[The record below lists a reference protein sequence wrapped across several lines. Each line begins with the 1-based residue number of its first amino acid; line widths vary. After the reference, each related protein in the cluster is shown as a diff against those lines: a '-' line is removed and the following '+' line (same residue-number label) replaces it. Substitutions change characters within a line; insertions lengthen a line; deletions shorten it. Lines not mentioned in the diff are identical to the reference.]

1 MNEVHTHDALMVL
14 YAAFPNTEWSEA
26 TQAVYAKYLADI
38 PVDDLRTVIAQA
50 IATCKFPPS
59 IAEIRDT
66 WHNLQH
72 ADRLTWAEAWDAVQ
86 REIRRIG
93 SYSTPRFDD
102 PITAKVVE
110 AMGWKTMCA
119 ALTENVA
126 TDRAQFRQMYEG
138 YASRQEVAQ
147 KLLPQAREL
156 AERSAGS
163 NGGLIAMGR
172 LLGVNG
178 AEVKR

>member
-1 MNEVHTHDALMVL
+1 MSEVRTHDALMVL

-50 IATCKFPPS
+50 IATCKFPPT

-66 WHNLQH
+66 WHNLQNVG
-72 ADRLTWAEAWDAVQ
+72 RLTWADAWDAVQ

-93 SYSTPRFDD
+93 SYSQPRFDD
-102 PITAKVVE
+102 ELTERTVK
-110 AMGWKTMCA
+110 AMGWKALCA
-119 ALTENVA
+119 SDNPG
-126 TDRAQFRQMYEG
+126 TDRAQFRDMYNAMAARDET
-138 YASRQEVAQ
+138 AQ

-156 AERSAGS
+156 AER
-163 NGGLIAMGR
+163 NGGGGGLVAMRR
-172 LLGVNG
+172 LLGANG
-178 AEVKR
+178 GGE